1 LYKVLDEIANKH
13 KKMAD
18 IKKKLEERN
27 KDQISVVMIKK
38 EEVKEKKEVKK
49 KQEVKEDKIAI
60 H

>member
-49 KQEVKEDKIAI
+49 KQEVK
-60 H
+60 